1 MLKAKKK
8 ITKRELKQD
17 TLITTLVKA
26 ENFFTLYKKYVTYA
40 VFGIIVLIIVGFVYS
55 NNRKADEEKA
65 TMELTKISS
74 MFQTD
79 QFEIAI
85 KGIPEKN
92 VMGLQKIVDNYGSSE
107 SGEHAKIY
115 LANCYYAMGKIDEAL
130 KYYEDFGG
138 SLLELKAA
146 ALAGAASCYENKNDY
161 KRAAELFEKAGNKY
175 SSVPSASENLVNAAR
190 NYGLIGDKERAKML
204 LKKVKTEYPQ
214 STEARDVDRLIAL
227 LPS

>member
-8 ITKRELKQD
+8 ISKRELKQD
-17 TLITTLVKA
+17 RLITTLVQA
-26 ENFFTLYKKYVTYA
+26 ENFFVQYKQYVTYG
-40 VFGIIVLIIVGFVYS
+40 VIGLIVLTVIAFIYT
-55 NNRKADEEKA
+55 NNRKADQEKA
-65 TMELTKISS
+65 AIELSKITQ
-74 MFQTD
+74 MYQMD
-79 QFEIAI
+79 QYETSI

-92 VMGLQKIVDNYGSSE
+92 VMGLQKIVDNYGSTE
-107 SGEHAKIY
+107 SGEMAKVY
-115 LANCYYAMGKIDEAL
+115 LANCFFATGKIDEAL

-138 SLLELKAA
+138 SMTEMKVA
-146 ALAGAASCYENKNDY
+146 ALAGAAACYESRKDY
-161 KRAAELFEKAGNKY
+161 KRAAELFEKAGSKY

-190 NYGLIGDKERAKML
+190 NYGLIGEKERAKML